1 MQITDISQ
9 SLQLAFC
16 WHMQYAGP
24 EALVSMGTMIFEFFI
39 PKNMIFLALRL
50 QKWPFEP
57 SLEAL
62 HVAKYR

>member
-9 SLQLAFC
+9 SFQLAFC

-39 PKNMIFLALRL
+39 PKNMIFLAL
-50 QKWPFEP
+50 
-57 SLEAL
+57 
-62 HVAKYR
+62 